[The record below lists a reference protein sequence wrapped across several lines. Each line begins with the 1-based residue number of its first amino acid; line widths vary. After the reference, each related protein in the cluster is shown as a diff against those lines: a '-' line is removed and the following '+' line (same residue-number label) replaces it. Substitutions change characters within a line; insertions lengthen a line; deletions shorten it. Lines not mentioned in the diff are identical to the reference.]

1 MSIGGISKAI
11 GFAML
16 FGAAIPEFARA
27 QSVVVRHTVVAE
39 VVPVVGVRD
48 SSWSAPQEIGVGT
61 QTTWSGEI
69 RGNTASE
76 LQVLGPSD
84 PNRASYVRAA
94 GGQWVQLTA
103 GAWTTVVVTPVG
115 RSLVKVEVLVETP
128 GAAPPA
134 VRVVR
139 TGTSR

>member
-1 MSIGGISKAI
+1 MSIGGVSKAV

-48 SSWSAPQEIGVGT
+48 SSWSAPQTIAAGT

-69 RGNTASE
+69 RGNTASA

-94 GGQWVQLTA
+94 GGQWVQLSA
-103 GAWTTVVVTPVG
+103 GAWNTVVVAPAG
-115 RSLVKVEVLVETP
+115 RQLVTMEILVTVSGDVFP
-128 GAAPPA
+128 KRPA
-134 VRVVR
+134 VRIVAR
-139 TGTSR
+139 